1 MRQFIIAIALL
12 AITYPSFAQQTST
25 KLLFRLD
32 DFGMNHSVNTAIE
45 EVAKSGIPFSTSVMF
60 ACPWYQEAVEILKKY
75 PNISVGVH
83 LTLNSEWKH
92 YRWGPVL
99 GKTAVPSLVDSV
111 GYLFPSGE
119 AFLKSGFKLDE
130 VEKELIAQV
139 ERALGSGLKIDYI
152 DHHMGMAAATPEL
165 RAVFER
171 VAKKYNLGMS
181 RYFQEEYKTMFETPV
196 LEKKSTLLTHLAAL
210 KPNKVN
216 LVVLHL
222 AKADPEM
229 NAIVDM
235 NSADMQSATD
245 KSIVAK
251 HRSAE
256 LKAIL
261 STEVRSLIKKNKL
274 KLVTY
279 RDLIEDGG
287 LDKMV
292 SPVKK

>member
-1 MRQFIIAIALL
+1 MRKLILTLALL
-12 AITYPSFAQQTST
+12 ASTFQIFAQQNPK
-25 KLLFRLD
+25 KLLLRLD
-32 DFGMNHSVNTAIE
+32 DFGMNHSVNMAIE

-60 ACPWYQEAVEILKKY
+60 ACPWYQEAVAILKKY
-75 PNISVGVH
+75 PNVSVGVH
-83 LTLNSEWKH
+83 LTINSEWMY

-111 GYLFPSGE
+111 GYFYPSDVT
-119 AFLKSGFKLDE
+119 FLKSNYKLEE
-130 VEKELIAQV
+130 VEKELSAQI

-152 DHHMGMAAATPEL
+152 DHHMGMAVATPQL
-165 RAVFER
+165 REVFER
-171 VAKKYNLGMS
+171 LAKKYNLGMS
-181 RYFQEEYKTMFETPV
+181 RYFQEDYKTMFETAV
-196 LEKKSTLLTHLAAL
+196 NDKKSALLSHLAAL
-210 KPNKVN
+210 KPNKIS

-222 AKADPEM
+222 AKAEPEM

-235 NSADMQSATD
+235 NSSDMQSTTE

-256 LKAIL
+256 LNAIL
-261 STEVRSLIKKNKL
+261 SPEVRSLIKKNNIQF
-274 KLVTY
+274 VTY
-279 RDLIEDGG
+279 RDLKNGG

>member
-1 MRQFIIAIALL
+1 MRKLILTLALL
-12 AITYPSFAQQTST
+12 ASTFQIFAQQNPK
-25 KLLFRLD
+25 KLLLRLD
-32 DFGMNHSVNTAIE
+32 DFGMNHSVNMAIE

-60 ACPWYQEAVEILKKY
+60 ACPWYQEAVAILKKY
-75 PNISVGVH
+75 PNVSVGVH
-83 LTLNSEWKH
+83 LTLNSEWMY

-111 GYLFPSGE
+111 GYFYPSDVT
-119 AFLKSGFKLDE
+119 FLKSNYKLEE
-130 VEKELIAQV
+130 VEKELSAQI

-152 DHHMGMAAATPEL
+152 DHHMGMAVATPQL
-165 RAVFER
+165 REVFER
-171 VAKKYNLGMS
+171 LAKKYNLGMS
-181 RYFQEEYKTMFETPV
+181 RYFQEDYKTMFETAV
-196 LEKKSTLLTHLAAL
+196 NDKKSALLSHLAAL
-210 KPNKVN
+210 KPNKIS

-222 AKADPEM
+222 AKAEPEM

-235 NSADMQSATD
+235 NSSDMQSTTE

-256 LKAIL
+256 LNAIL
-261 STEVRSLIKKNKL
+261 SPEVRSLIKKNNIQF
-274 KLVTY
+274 VTY
-279 RDLIEDGG
+279 RDLKNGG